1 MAKYTSDAN
10 LIQGAAVAYKN
21 YDNAPG
27 MYAGL
32 DKAIKAG
39 TDTMNTAVKDYEAKK
54 QKKRDQDN
62 AWYKVAGDTYNAA
75 GSFMKADGPELT
87 DTIALLDALQPEY
100 TKAMESGTAAE
111 KAAVVGKYN
120 NIKAGV
126 NSHKQLRADISDD
139 LIGAS
144 EANFNAGTLVG
155 DDGRFGNFL
164 TGLLKEDYKI
174 TYEEDS
180 EGVKQKMYT
189 VEDASYTLEEINE
202 KTVRKDIIPAQ
213 NFYKALD
220 ALGANGVQYNDGKVK
235 RAIDSII
242 PSGFNETREFMRGKN
257 FTGKNIGE
265 VMSLPENRKGI
276 EATINKQLFDSGSGE
291 GSVKGDGIIQD
302 GEFENFVSAA
312 TDPYHPMWNKGGK
325 VDKQGWEKS
334 SRAIAT
340 ELLVNSISNEHVKN
354 NPYNYVI
361 NNASNEEA
369 AQTVVVKP
377 EEVFQGSRNPSGIFV
392 NKADQIRM
400 YNSISNKKEEING
413 ADGGFYVLSGDGNS
427 YMKFTG
433 SEENTPVAGKKF
445 YRSLL
450 KNRKKDGLVGK
461 NKGQEVSFEQ
471 MLENNAAYSTRLPG
485 IQTQKEMD
493 KQNEGLVAL
502 TAGAIRDSKARGEQ
516 SAFNRG
522 PDGKLLPEGYTL
534 NDLGEVVEVEG
545 NNKYYNMISE
555 K

>member
-1 MAKYTSDAN
+1 M
-10 LIQGAAVAYKN
+10 
-21 YDNAPG
+21 
-27 MYAGL
+27 
-32 DKAIKAG
+32 
-39 TDTMNTAVKDYEAKK
+39 
-54 QKKRDQDN
+54 
-62 AWYKVAGDTYNAA
+62 
-75 GSFMKADGPELT
+75 
-87 DTIALLDALQPEY
+87 
-100 TKAMESGTAAE
+100 
-111 KAAVVGKYN
+111 
-120 NIKAGV
+120 
-126 NSHKQLRADISDD
+126 
-139 LIGAS
+139 
-144 EANFNAGTLVG
+144 
-155 DDGRFGNFL
+155 
-164 TGLLKEDYKI
+164 
-174 TYEEDS
+174 
-180 EGVKQKMYT
+180 
-189 VEDASYTLEEINE
+189 
-202 KTVRKDIIPAQ
+202 
-213 NFYKALD
+213 
-220 ALGANGVQYNDGKVK
+220 
-235 RAIDSII
+235 
-242 PSGFNETREFMRGKN
+242 
-257 FTGKNIGE
+257 
-265 VMSLPENRKGI
+265 
-276 EATINKQLFDSGSGE
+276 
-291 GSVKGDGIIQD
+291 
-302 GEFENFVSAA
+302 SAA

-354 NPYNYVI
+354 NPDDYVI

-400 YNSISNKKEEING
+400 YNSITNKKETING
-413 ADGGFYVLSGDGNS
+413 ADGSFYVLSGDGNS

-433 SEENTPVAGKKF
+433 SEENTPAAGKKL
-445 YRSLL
+445 YRDLAS
-450 KNRKKDGLVGK
+450 KKGALVDGGK
-461 NKGQEVSFEQ
+461 KMGEEVSFQ
-471 MLENNAAYSTRLPG
+471 KMLEDNAAYSTRLPV

>member
-39 TDTMNTAVKDYEAKK
+39 TDTMNTAVKDYEAEK

-62 AWYKVAGDTYNAA
+62 AWYKAAGETYENA

-354 NPYNYVI
+354 NPDNYVI